1 MTRLL
6 DPDCVYFPDPGEIRP
21 HAIAFARMMFAHG
34 AFEREVRELQSD
46 IAKEHGFGERRVNQW
61 RTRER
66 AERMVALIEE
76 KLGKDLP
83 ETASIEKFLAAAV
96 APCEQRNL
104 LAHGTWWCFDRGTSS
119 IQVRSGIRWD
129 GDEFAPC
136 SWSIWRRRIGESPIR
151 WRRSHRRRRPQKF
164 SATPNKEIPFGNCC
178 AGAVNR
184 GFSTFSTE
192 ADKEP
197 AAF

>member
-21 HAIAFARMMFAHG
+21 HAIAFARMMFAHA

-104 LAHGTWWCFDRGTSS
+104 LAHGTWWRGTLS

-129 GDEFAPC
+129 GDEFAPPMSC
-136 SWSIWRRRIGESPIR
+136 YTVAIIDALTDKFEDITADLFKL
-151 WRRSHRRRRPQKF
+151 RRSLCP
-164 SATPNKEIPFGNCC
+164 SPTED
-178 AGAVNR
+178 AVR
-184 GFSTFSTE
+184 
-192 ADKEP
+192 DEP
-197 AAF
+197 AS